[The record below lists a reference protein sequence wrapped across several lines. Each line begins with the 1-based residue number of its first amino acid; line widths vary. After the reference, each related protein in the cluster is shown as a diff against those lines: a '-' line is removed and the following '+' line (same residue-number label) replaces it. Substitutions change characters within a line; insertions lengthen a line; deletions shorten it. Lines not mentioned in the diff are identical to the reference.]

1 MFSPTKPS
9 KTNHEKKTNERQ
21 LWPVPFFIDKSTP
34 VAQTSPISCISTSLL
49 GAGRMLMGSG
59 TRFLCFYTWV
69 ARLYFVLAIKFHF
82 PLFRLAIVLV
92 CWKYRSGH
100 RQSLTPTRNML
111 FEGRTPQRS
120 PASTLSS
127 VFFGRL
133 LFGTWLKQ
141 LQKASRQDSPLNFLK
156 DWHAPTFSCRL
167 LRSAPS
173 LALEMTCMSWALAQ
187 RCLGKRMAGKDF
199 VLLCAAFFCFLSFYC
214 PRFLAKFHLL
224 WGFRKHCWYFA
235 TDLSED
241 T

>member
-1 MFSPTKPS
+1 M
-9 KTNHEKKTNERQ
+9 
-21 LWPVPFFIDKSTP
+21 
-34 VAQTSPISCISTSLL
+34 SCIWTSLL

-120 PASTLSS
+120 PASTFSS

-141 LQKASRQDSPLNFLK
+141 LQKASRQHSPLNFLK
-156 DWHAPTFSCRL
+156 DWHEISTFSLMAFEICAITGVGDHVYVVGSCPEMLGQKDGREGLCFAMCCIFLFSLFL
-167 LRSAPS
+167 LSS
-173 LALEMTCMSWALAQ
+173 F
-187 RCLGKRMAGKDF
+187 LGKVSSYLG
-199 VLLCAAFFCFLSFYC
+199 V
-214 PRFLAKFHLL
+214 
-224 WGFRKHCWYFA
+224 
-235 TDLSED
+235 
-241 T
+241 